1 MTLVEIA
8 QVSLQII
15 LIQYALLTT
24 LPHPWDRQRDSKNTY
39 LHERNLQ
46 QWLMKASLGQ

>member
-15 LIQYALLTT
+15 LIQYALSIT
-24 LPHPWDRQRDSKNTY
+24 LPHPWDRQRDSKKHLLSRSEICSNG
-39 LHERNLQ
+39 E
-46 QWLMKASLGQ
+46 